1 METRHRYTPL
11 ERLSLE
17 EAALRSA
24 KVREKLFDVAPE
36 ASGLLVFSRV
46 NIYYLTGTMACGL
59 YWLPRDGA
67 GVLLVRK
74 GRERAR
80 MESPVEHVALYRSFR
95 DAASLL
101 IDAGCPAGSVIAAEM
116 GGLSWD
122 MANLLQSRMEQ
133 FRFVPGDAALRL
145 ARAVKTPCELEL
157 IREAGR
163 RHAEALSFLL
173 PELISP
179 GMTEWEIA
187 RSCME
192 IMLDLGHG
200 GLMRMSAPGEEIF
213 YGHVAADDS
222 GNYPHYYNGPMG
234 FRGEHPALPCL
245 GGNTLWRRETPL
257 TVDMGFCY
265 NGYVTD
271 KTQCFWAGT
280 ESSLP
285 EAARAAFELCREVQ
299 SRAAEELKPGTRPSA
314 IWSEAL
320 ARAAKTPF
328 ADGFMGLGENA
339 VPFLGHS
346 LGLTIDEHPVIAAG
360 FDIPLEKGM
369 VIALEPKVGIPGFGM
384 VGTEDTFEVTE
395 SGGKVLTRFTPE
407 AEMIFLDA

>member
-1 METRHRYTPL
+1 METLHRYTPL
-11 ERLSLE
+11 ERLSPE
-17 EAALRSA
+17 EAGLRRA
-24 KVREKLFDVAPE
+24 KVREKLRETVPD
-36 ASGLLVFSRV
+36 ASGLLVFSRI

-59 YWLPRDGA
+59 YWLPLEGEGA
-67 GVLLVRK
+67 LLVRK

-80 MESPVEHVALYRSFR
+80 MESPLEYIAPYRSFR
-95 DAASLL
+95 EVSGLL
-101 IDAGCPAGSVIAAEM
+101 ADAGCPLRGTVAAEM
-116 GGLSWD
+116 GGLPWD
-122 MANLLQSRMEQ
+122 MANLLQSRMRGI
-133 FRFVPGDAALRL
+133 RFVPGDAALRL
-145 ARAVKTPCELEL
+145 ARAVKTPRELEL
-157 IREAGR
+157 LREAGQ
-163 RHAEALSFLL
+163 RHFEALSFLL
-173 PELISP
+173 PEAISP

-200 GLMRMSAPGEEIF
+200 GLMRMSAPGEEVF

-245 GGNTLWRRETPL
+245 GGKTLWRRETPL

-285 EAARAAFELCREVQ
+285 DAARAAFELCREVEA
-299 SRAAEELKPGTRPSA
+299 RAVERLKPGTPPSA

-328 ADGFMGLGENA
+328 ADGFMGLGENS

-346 LGLTIDEHPVIAAG
+346 LGLTIDEQPVIAAG
-360 FDIPLEKGM
+360 FDAPLEKGM

-395 SGGKVLTRFTPE
+395 HGGRVLTRTTSE
-407 AEMIFLDA
+407 AEMIFLSA

>member
-1 METRHRYTPL
+1 MESSHHYMAL
-11 ERLSLE
+11 ERFPTE
-17 EAALRSA
+17 EAGLRRA
-24 KVREKLFDVAPE
+24 RVLDKLRDVAPE

-59 YWLPRDGA
+59 YWLPREGEGA
-67 GVLLVRK
+67 LLVRK
-74 GRERAR
+74 GRERALL
-80 MESPVEHVALYRSFR
+80 ESPVSHVALYRSFR
-95 DAASLL
+95 DVPGLL
-101 IDAGCPAGSVIAAEM
+101 ADAGCPLRGTVAAEM
-116 GGLSWD
+116 GGLPWD
-122 MANLLQSRMEQ
+122 MANLLQSRVSDVD
-133 FRFVPGDAALRL
+133 FVPGDAALRL
-145 ARAVKTPCELEL
+145 ARAVKTARELAL

-163 RHAEALSFLL
+163 RHAEALSVRL
-173 PELISP
+173 PEAISP

-187 RSCME
+187 RCCMD

-213 YGHVAADDS
+213 YGHVAAGDS

-245 GGNTLWRRETPL
+245 GGNTIWRRESPL

-265 NGYVTD
+265 EGYVTD
-271 KTQCFWAGT
+271 KTQSFWSGP

-285 EAARAAFELCREVQ
+285 DAARAAFDLCREVQ
-299 SRAAEELKPGTRPSA
+299 TRAAEALRPGALPSA
-314 IWSEAL
+314 IWSA
-320 ARAAKTPF
+320 ARACAQQTPF

-346 LGLTIDEHPVIAAG
+346 LGLTIDEQPVIAGG
-360 FDIPLEKGM
+360 FDMPLETGM

-384 VGTEDTFEVTE
+384 VGAEDTFEVTE
-395 SGGKVLTRFTPE
+395 HGGRVLTRTTPE
-407 AEMIFLDA
+407 AEMIFLSA